1 MSCENAEIDVHPVL
15 LVHLIDVDVVV
26 LLPRKLC

>member
-1 MSCENAEIDVHPVL
+1 MLENAAIDVHPVL
-15 LVHLIDVDVVV
+15 LAHLVDVDVVV